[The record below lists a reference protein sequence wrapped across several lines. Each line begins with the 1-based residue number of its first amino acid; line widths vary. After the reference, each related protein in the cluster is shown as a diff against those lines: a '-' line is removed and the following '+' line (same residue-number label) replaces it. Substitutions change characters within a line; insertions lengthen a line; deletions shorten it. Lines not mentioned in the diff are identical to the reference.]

1 MGDQPDTLSQRCAGG
16 ATAVSTSAGSI
27 SALVDPMR
35 CTLSIFVEPGTPGGE
50 PATIT
55 TRSSISASS
64 ALTSSWSI
72 CSVILSVESM
82 KGTSFGVT
90 PHDKQS
96 TLFVV
101 NECVNA

>member
-1 MGDQPDTLSQRCAGG
+1 YIGDQPETLSQRCAGG

-27 SALVDPMR
+27 SAFVEPIR
-35 CTLSIFVEPGTPGGE
+35 WTFSIFVEPGTPGGD

-72 CSVILSVESM
+72 CSVILSVESI

-90 PHDKQS
+90 PHDKHS
-96 TLFVV
+96 TLLVV
-101 NECVNA
+101 NEC